1 MAQKP
6 GELCIIAHILKRLN
20 WFVWLLVHFTTVPF
34 WAHLSTLFYA
44 KQNLLLSTGL
54 PAGQNAGIAF
64 PKMSFQMAQNASAS
78 NASAWTVL
86 YQIYFFN
93 PALLVP
99 SIFFFVLVAERD
111 IPVAIVPR
119 RRKYCSWSTPS
130 CWCRGS
136 LRKNWTTTS
145 ASSSAAASGSTTT
158 PVTATV
164 SGGLVTSST
173 AHHAIIRDASPDKW
187 AVSNVYASSR
197 STADIQRHHSPI
209 SVLH

>member
-1 MAQKP
+1 MYDFWYTSRLFRSEHIYQLYFMLNKIFYYPQVCPRGRMPVLRFQKWVF
-6 GELCIIAHILKRLN
+6 R
-20 WFVWLLVHFTTVPF
+20 WLRMLQLQMLQLGPF
-34 WAHLSTLFYA
+34 YIKF
-44 KQNLLLSTGL
+44 
-54 PAGQNAGIAF
+54 I
-64 PKMSFQMAQNASAS
+64 
-78 NASAWTVL
+78 
-86 YQIYFFN
+86 FFN

-111 IPVAIVPR
+111 IAVAIVPR